1 MTPGAAPPGAT
12 SDRAPDA
19 TSPFAGLFEGRTAV
33 VTGAGRGIGLAVS
46 RALLAAGARVVAHA
60 GREAGSLA
68 ERLDAGPG
76 RLAVLGA
83 DFTDR
88 ASQDRFAREALDALG
103 APRGADAR
111 LDVLVNNAGTM
122 FGRFPAAELDDADH
136 DRIVELNQ
144 VAPVRITRALLPA
157 LERGA
162 REHGGAAIVNTV
174 SISASTGGSPGSS
187 IYSAS
192 KAFVSTWTRAMA
204 RELAP
209 SGIRAN
215 AVSPGVIDTDFHGR
229 YSSPEK
235 LERTRGQIPLGRLG
249 TPEDCA
255 PSYLFL
261 ASDALSGY
269 VTGQVIEI
277 NGGQR

>member
-1 MTPGAAPPGAT
+1 MTA
-12 SDRAPDA
+12 
-19 TSPFAGLFEGRTAV
+19 PFAGLFDGRTVV
-33 VTGAGRGIGLAVS
+33 VTGAGRGIGLAV
-46 RALLAAGARVVAHA
+46 AAAFLDAGARVVAHA
-60 GREAGSLA
+60 GREAGNLA
-68 ERLDAGPG
+68 DRLGAGPD
-76 RLAVLGA
+76 RLSTLGA

-88 ASQDRFAREALDALG
+88 AGQDRFAREVLALVD
-103 APRGADAR
+103 RI
-111 LDVLVNNAGTM
+111 DVLVNNAGTM
-122 FGRFPAAELDDADH
+122 FGRFPAGDLEDADH

-144 VAPVRITRALLPA
+144 VAPVRVTRALLPA
-157 LERGA
+157 LTRGA
-162 REHGGAAIVNTV
+162 EAGGGAAIVNTV
-174 SISASTGGSPGSS
+174 SISAATGGSPGSS

-209 SGIRAN
+209 VGIRAN

-249 TPEDCA
+249 TPADCA

-269 VTGQVIEI
+269 VTGQVLEI

>member
-1 MTPGAAPPGAT
+1 MTP
-12 SDRAPDA
+12 
-19 TSPFAGLFEGRTAV
+19 PFAGLFEGRVAV
-33 VTGAGRGIGLAVS
+33 VTGAGRGIGLAVA
-46 RALLAAGARVVAHA
+46 RAFLDAGARVVAHA
-60 GREAGSLA
+60 GREPGDLA
-68 ERLDAGPG
+68 ERLDAGPE
-76 RLAVLGA
+76 RLSVLGA

-88 ASQDRFAREALDALG
+88 AGQDRFAREALDV
-103 APRGADAR
+103 ADR
-111 LDVLVNNAGTM
+111 VDVLVNNAGTM
-122 FGRFPAAELDDADH
+122 FGRFPAAGLDDADH

-144 VAPVRITRALLPA
+144 VAPVRVTRALLPA
-157 LERGA
+157 LERA
-162 REHGGAAIVNTV
+162 AAANGGAAIVNTV

-235 LERTRGQIPLGRLG
+235 LEDTRRQIPLGRLG
-249 TPEDCA
+249 TPGDCA

-261 ASDALSGY
+261 ASGALSGY
-269 VTGQVIEI
+269 VTGQVLEI